1 MPSSP
6 DPSSFRA
13 QFPVLERLSYLN
25 AGTEGPVPSLAAEAA
40 RSRIE
45 FETSHGRCG
54 RAYFDGLMNLAAELR
69 TAYAQVLG
77 CDASEV
83 ALTGST
89 TDGVNTV
96 ISGLDLQPGDEI

>member
-1 MPSSP
+1 MS
-6 DPSSFRA
+6 DPASFRSR
-13 QFPVLERLSYLN
+13 FPVLKHSAYLN
-25 AGTEGPVPSLAAEAA
+25 AGTEGPLPDAAVEAV

-45 FETSHGRCG
+45 LEASRGRCG
-54 RAYFDGLMNLAAELR
+54 RPYFEELIQLAAELR
-69 TAYAQVLG
+69 GAYAGVLG

-96 ISGLDLQPGDEI
+96 IAGLELREGDEI